1 MLMCHQSEDVA
12 GYGVPEERQ
21 VEFAGSGQSIPAYTY
36 GYDPRAERPKPT
48 VIILHDVFGAGTF
61 YRDMGKRLADA
72 GFAVILPDL
81 FVREG
86 PLANH
91 SREAAFARSGKHS
104 FPVAIEDIRAIVDT
118 LTTEGRSVGVI
129 GFCMGGTLALL
140 AASRIPQLKAAVVY
154 YGFPVN
160 TRPSANR
167 PYSPIE
173 EVGQLHAPVL
183 GFFGEEDAGVGPN
196 NVRKYEAAAKEAGKA
211 IDVTIYPGVGHGFLT
226 FASEGPAAQPSRESW
241 ARAVQFLKEQLG

>member
-1 MLMCHQSEDVA
+1 MCHQSEDVA
-12 GYGVPEERQ
+12 GFGVPEEGR
-21 VEFAGSGQSIPAYTY
+21 VEFAGSGQEVPAYTY

-48 VIILHDVFGAGTF
+48 VIILHDIFGASAF

-72 GFAVILPDL
+72 GFAAILPDL

-86 PLANH
+86 PLANN
-91 SREAAFARSGKHS
+91 SREAAFARGGKHS
-104 FPVAIEDIRAIVDT
+104 SVVAIEDIRAIVET
-118 LTTEGRSVGVI
+118 LTTEGRNVGVI

-140 AASRIPQLKAAVVY
+140 AASRIPQVKAAVVY

-160 TRPSANR
+160 ANPSANR

-173 EVGQLHAPVL
+173 EVGQLQAPVL
-183 GFFGEEDAGVGPN
+183 GFFGEEDRGVGPD
-196 NVRKYEAAAKEAGKA
+196 NVRRYEEAAKRAGKT

-241 ARAVQFLKEQLG
+241 SRAIQFLKEQLG